1 MAQLEIIII
10 VEGWQKQQVNVKLH
24 LLRTILHD
32 KCSLRDCF
40 QLLLLLQMPQLL
52 LKNPVRTSGTF
63 NWQNLSHNNLCAVL
77 MPINHWDERLI
88 SKTVF
93 WLDIAVS
100 DPKVVCLNPLPRG
113 KWEKTNNFYYLK
125 SLILGSAIFYLF
137 VFSKVKSKYVS

>member
-52 LKNPVRTSGTF
+52 LKIQLEQAAHLIDKIFLTIIYVRF
-63 NWQNLSHNNLCAVL
+63 
-77 MPINHWDERLI
+77 
-88 SKTVF
+88 
-93 WLDIAVS
+93 
-100 DPKVVCLNPLPRG
+100 
-113 KWEKTNNFYYLK
+113 
-125 SLILGSAIFYLF
+125 
-137 VFSKVKSKYVS
+137 